1 MLSFDAG
8 ICLGVQTI
16 QPGYRQAEISVPWN
30 THHAAIII
38 SVRLATAIEQ
48 ALEVIH
54 LLIKALLEN
63 NLTPNSSFFIKH
75 MHFYK
80 ILKLGIHD

>member
-16 QPGYRQAEISVPWN
+16 HPGYRQAEISVPWN
-30 THHAAIII
+30 TQHAAIII

-63 NLTPNSSFFIKH
+63 NLTPNSSLF
-75 MHFYK
+75 
-80 ILKLGIHD
+80 

>member
-1 MLSFDAG
+1 MLFFNAG

-16 QPGYRQAEISVPWN
+16 QPGYRQAEISVCWN
-30 THHAAIII
+30 PQHAAIIT
-38 SVRLATAIEQ
+38 SVRLAPAIEQ

-63 NLTPNSSFFIKH
+63 NLTPNSSLFF
-75 MHFYK
+75 FSTCTSTEFSN
-80 ILKLGIHD
+80 